1 MTVNSNAAL
10 ASHRENARI
19 QCHPVKTLP
28 GSSAGIH
35 FAVLRP
41 SVGSPGECLFF
52 QLLDIMCKVE
62 PSIYIY
68 NVFRF
73 STLCTKHCFTSLSMI
88 GYLRWKFRAFRF
100 GFYFC
105 HFLLHLL
112 CSDFQWHL
120 CVSFLS
126 MSLLNHSSEKYIYV
140 PSRTTIWQS
149 FSALQQQQ
157 HISYLKSNICQ
168 FCRFRNLQ
176 ILSGTMLIFF

>member
-88 GYLRWKFRAFRF
+88 GYLRWKFCAFRF

-126 MSLLNHSSEKYIYV
+126 MSLLNHSSEKIYICAIPYNHLAEFFLHC
-140 PSRTTIWQS
+140 SSIIYHIWSQTFVNFVS
-149 FSALQQQQ
+149 FVFYTS
-157 HISYLKSNICQ
+157 CQ
-168 FCRFRNLQ
+168 VQC
-176 ILSGTMLIFF
+176 